1 MSLNKII
8 VNEEVFFSKIWLIW
22 CIMTFFV
29 LGGLMVEKW
38 KVLMICVMWE
48 ELATRFDLNKLTPT
62 VPEGLWSLLW
72 KSFEGQNNFLNFL
85 FSVQLV

>member
-8 VNEEVFFSKIWLIW
+8 VNEEVFFSKIWLIL

-38 KVLMICVMWE
+38 KVLMMCVMWE

-62 VPEGLWSLLW
+62 VPEGLW
-72 KSFEGQNNFLNFL
+72 KSFEGQNNFLNLL

>member
-8 VNEEVFFSKIWLIW
+8 VNEEVFFFQDLTDFMYNDLF
-22 CIMTFFV
+22 CF
-29 LGGLMVEKW
+29 GGF
-38 KVLMICVMWE
+38 MWE

-72 KSFEGQNNFLNFL
+72 KSFEGQNNCLNFL